1 MPNSCGVNNT
11 KEQEPMKK
19 VSRLPYIFATLFV
32 VLLYPHSVFS
42 QTKIAYIKDVLYV
55 PVRSGD
61 SNQYRIL
68 HKGLKSGTKLNIIEE
83 NDDKTWV
90 KITTENGI
98 EGWLPSQ
105 FISTNKTANLLVDSY
120 KNDAQKARTE
130 LNELKTRYTNTDKKL
145 KKESQTAEEYFN
157 ENTQLTLELQ
167 KIKSISSNAIEMDKN
182 YQNLLEQHE
191 LLKTKYDTLFAENEN
206 LKADQRLS
214 FLLYGAGLII
224 LGMLLMIILP
234 MLKPKQR
241 FSEWK

>member
-1 MPNSCGVNNT
+1 
-11 KEQEPMKK
+11 MKK
-19 VSRLPYIFATLFV
+19 VSRLSCIFAALIV
-32 VLLYPHSVFS
+32 ALLYSHTALS
-42 QTKIAYIKDVLYV
+42 QTKTAYIKDTLYV
-55 PVRSGD
+55 PIRSGD

-90 KITTENGI
+90 KVTTENGI

-105 FISTNKTANLLVDSY
+105 FISNTKTANLLVDSY
-120 KNDAQKARTE
+120 KNDAEKARKE
-130 LNELKTRYTNTDKKL
+130 LNELKTSYANTDAEL
-145 KKESQTAEEYFN
+145 KKESSTAEEYFN
-157 ENTQLTLELQ
+157 ENTKLTLELQ
-167 KIKSISSNAIEMDKN
+167 KIKSISSNAIAMDQN

>member
-1 MPNSCGVNNT
+1 MKNVLRLSC
-11 KEQEPMKK
+11 
-19 VSRLPYIFATLFV
+19 IFGALFMA
-32 VLLYPHSVFS
+32 LLYSYPVFS
-42 QTKIAYIKDVLYV
+42 QTKTAYIKDILYV
-55 PVRSGD
+55 PIRSGD

-90 KITTENGI
+90 KVTTENGI

-105 FISTNKTANLLVDSY
+105 FISTSKTANLLVESY
-120 KNDAQKARTE
+120 KSEAEKARKE
-130 LNELKTRYTNTDKKL
+130 LNELKTNYENTGAQL
-145 KKESQTAEEYFN
+145 KKESLTAEEYFH
-157 ENTQLTLELQ
+157 ENTKLTLELQ
-167 KIKSISSNAIEMDKN
+167 KIKSISSNAIAMDKN

>member
-1 MPNSCGVNNT
+1 
-11 KEQEPMKK
+11 MKK
-19 VSRLPYIFATLFV
+19 VSRLLCTFGALIIA
-32 VLLYPHSVFS
+32 LLYSHPILS
-42 QTKIAYIKDVLYV
+42 QTKTAYIKDTLYV
-55 PVRSGD
+55 PIRSGD

-90 KITTENGI
+90 KVTTENGT

-105 FISTNKTANLLVDSY
+105 FISTSKTANLLVDSY
-120 KNDAQKARTE
+120 KSDAEKARKE
-130 LNELKTRYTNTDKKL
+130 LNELKTSYASTDAKL
-145 KKESQTAEEYFN
+145 KKEALTAEEYFN
-157 ENTQLTLELQ
+157 ENTKLTLELQ
-167 KIKSISSNAIEMDKN
+167 KIKSISSNAIAMDQN
-182 YQNLLEQHE
+182 YQDLLEQHE

>member
-1 MPNSCGVNNT
+1 
-11 KEQEPMKK
+11 MKK
-19 VSRLPYIFATLFV
+19 VSQLSCIFAALIV
-32 VLLYPHSVFS
+32 ALLYSHTALS
-42 QTKIAYIKDVLYV
+42 QTKTAYIKDTLYV
-55 PVRSGD
+55 PIRSGD

-68 HKGLKSGTKLNIIEE
+68 HKGLKSGTKLSIIEE

-90 KITTENGI
+90 KVTTESGI

-105 FISTNKTANLLVDSY
+105 FISNTKTANLLVDSY
-120 KNDAQKARTE
+120 KNDAEKARKE
-130 LNELKTRYTNTDKKL
+130 LNELKMSYASTGEKL
-145 KKESQTAEEYFN
+145 KKESSTAEEYFN
-157 ENTQLTLELQ
+157 ENTRLTLELQ
-167 KIKSISSNAIEMDKN
+167 KIKSISSNAIAMDKN

-214 FLLYGAGLII
+214 FLLYGAGLLI
-224 LGMLLMIILP
+224 LGMFLMIILP

>member
-1 MPNSCGVNNT
+1 
-11 KEQEPMKK
+11 MKK
-19 VSRLPYIFATLFV
+19 VSRLPYIFAALFT
-32 VLLYPHSVFS
+32 VLLYAHPVFS
-42 QTKIAYIKDVLYV
+42 QTKTAYIKDVLYV

-83 NDDKTWV
+83 NEDKTWV
-90 KITTENGI
+90 KITTESGI

-120 KNDAQKARTE
+120 KNDAEKARKE
-130 LNELKTRYTNTDKKL
+130 LNALKTSYADTDEKL
-145 KKESQTAEEYFN
+145 KKESRTAEEYFN
-157 ENTQLTLELQ
+157 ENTKLTLELQ

-214 FLLYGAGLII
+214 FLLYGAGLLV

>member
-1 MPNSCGVNNT
+1 
-11 KEQEPMKK
+11 MKK
-19 VSRLPYIFATLFV
+19 VSQLSCIFAALIV
-32 VLLYPHSVFS
+32 ALLYSHTALS
-42 QTKIAYIKDVLYV
+42 QTKTAYIKDTLYV
-55 PVRSGD
+55 PIRSGD

-68 HKGLKSGTKLNIIEE
+68 HKGLKSGTKLSIIEE

-90 KITTENGI
+90 KVTTENGI

-105 FISTNKTANLLVDSY
+105 FISNTKTANLLVDSY
-120 KNDAQKARTE
+120 KNDAEKARKE
-130 LNELKTRYTNTDKKL
+130 LNELKMSYASTGEKL
-145 KKESQTAEEYFN
+145 KKESSTAEEYFN
-157 ENTQLTLELQ
+157 ENTRLTLELQ
-167 KIKSISSNAIEMDKN
+167 KIKSISSNAIAMDKN

-214 FLLYGAGLII
+214 FLLYGAGLLI
-224 LGMLLMIILP
+224 LGMFLMIILP